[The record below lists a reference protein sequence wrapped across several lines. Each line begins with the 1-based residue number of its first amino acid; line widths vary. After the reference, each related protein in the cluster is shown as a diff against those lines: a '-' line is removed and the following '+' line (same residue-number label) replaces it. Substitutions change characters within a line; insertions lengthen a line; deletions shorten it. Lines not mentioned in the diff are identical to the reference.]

1 MSKFGIICGGALTA
15 LLSCGAA
22 MAETPATFG
31 KCVTTG
37 EAGSIQ
43 ITTREP
49 DTLIVGTVLPNPGW
63 WNGFTPEKIEDGF
76 EYCIA
81 AEIAHRAGVH
91 NLKVM
96 NMAWDQYISGA
107 GADYDI
113 ALAST
118 TITEPRKQVFDFSQ
132 PYFSSNLG
140 VAIKTGADVTAENI
154 RSKRIG
160 VLQGN
165 MGADWVTS
173 TLLPES
179 GALLFQTQAD
189 MLTALMADQLDAV
202 ITDTTLVLTATFPT
216 NGVLSVVAQ
225 YSLDQGYG
233 VVTPKDSPNSAAVD
247 KAIGEITA
255 NGSLAN
261 LAETYL
267 APLFGTSPTAVPMW
281 ELK

>member
-1 MSKFGIICGGALTA
+1 MSKLGIIGGGVLVT
-15 LLSCGAA
+15 LLFQSGAI
-22 MAETPATFG
+22 AESPAVFG
-31 KCVTTG
+31 NCVTTG

-63 WNGFTPEKIEDGF
+63 WNGFTPEKIVDGF

-140 VAIKTGADVTAENI
+140 VAIKTGADVTADNI

-165 MGADWVTS
+165 MGADWVTT
-173 TLLPES
+173 TLLPET

-202 ITDTTLVLTATFPT
+202 ITDTTLVLTATYPT

-233 VVTPKDSPNSAAVD
+233 VVTPKGSPNSAAVD
-247 KAIGEITA
+247 KVIGEITA
-255 NGSLAN
+255 NGSLTN

-267 APLFGTSPTAVPMW
+267 APLFGTSPSAVPMW
-281 ELK
+281 VLK